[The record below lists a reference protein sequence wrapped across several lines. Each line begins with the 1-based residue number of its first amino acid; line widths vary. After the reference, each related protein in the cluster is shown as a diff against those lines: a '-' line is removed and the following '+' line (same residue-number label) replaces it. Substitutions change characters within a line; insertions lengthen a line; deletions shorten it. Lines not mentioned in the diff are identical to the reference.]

1 MPASFE
7 EGIRMDDGDL
17 VYPGRVYWCGSV
29 WSDRHVCG
37 CVALKYAEASTLGPY
52 TLLRLVIGVA
62 TGIVIFREMPN
73 LLGVLGTVLILTSC
87 LLAIRKKPAPRPVAL
102 AEAF

>member
-1 MPASFE
+1 MTAISYTQAAYIGVVLFGPI
-7 EGIRMDDGDL
+7 GMYVG
-17 VYPGRVYWCGSV
+17 V
-29 WSDRHVCG
+29 
-37 CVALKYAEASTLGPY
+37 VALKYAEASTLGPY